1 MRVRVIQ
8 RFMDR
13 ITGGYHDP
21 DDVLR
26 VTKDR
31 GKELVAAGVAM
42 AIKSR
47 KRKKPSEDK
56 ARRPSEDKSEGASS

>member
-8 RFMDR
+8 RFKDR

-21 DDVLR
+21 GDVLR

-31 GKELVAAGVAM
+31 GEELVNAGVAK
-42 AIKSR
+42 AVKSR

-56 ARRPSEDKSEGASS
+56 ARRPSEDKGEGASG